1 MVILHASAYCM
12 VVHIFTGRVWTYADL
27 TQAAKALEFESRF
40 FAVVFASKQV
50 SIIFDIVK
58 ICFFRSFDLW
68 HCNITAPR
76 ARGRPGLG
84 RFSPTNQNSYRFFPA
99 PIPPSISFRKSF
111 FQPLPLSSF
120 AQFQLSGN
128 NVLKDYLSRQSQI
141 LLRRVTRF
149 TEPGKIIV
157 SSTLPIP
164 LGISAKIR
172 LIGLPPFCSIC

>member
-40 FAVVFASKQV
+40 FALVFASKQV
-50 SIIFDIVK
+50 SIIFDIIK

-84 RFSPTNQNSYRFFPA
+84 RFSPN
-99 PIPPSISFRKSF
+99 KSKL
-111 FQPLPLSSF
+111 LPLF
-120 AQFQLSGN
+120 PLQFRQQFLSEN
-128 NVLKDYLSRQSQI
+128 HFFLRYLWA
-141 LLRRVTRF
+141 LLRNFRYLATIFFR
-149 TEPGKIIV
+149 TICPGNLKSCSDV
-157 SSTLPIP
+157 SRGSQNRE
-164 LGISAKIR
+164 K
-172 LIGLPPFCSIC
+172 